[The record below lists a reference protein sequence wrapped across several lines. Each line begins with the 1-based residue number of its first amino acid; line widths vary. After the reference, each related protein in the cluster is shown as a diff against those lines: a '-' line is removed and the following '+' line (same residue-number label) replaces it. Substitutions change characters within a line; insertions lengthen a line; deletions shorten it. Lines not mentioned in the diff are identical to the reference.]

1 MATSLMNYTGMN
13 MKRFATA
20 LILTVA
26 LAGGLTGC
34 SDFLD
39 INEDPNSATRE
50 QLEQVPENLIPQAAA
65 QLAVN
70 KSIEN
75 YYGSLFSQTW
85 SGVGF
90 GLFVDSDRYVV
101 GGTTFNNTFV
111 NNYQDAAGNFTQ
123 VIEIAERAQSDP
135 GAVPYNPTN
144 VRAQAEILRQYTY
157 FYITSFFGAVPYTEA
172 NRVEQFPE
180 PSADPQE
187 EILRGIIAELDTAVT
202 NIDPAKQGIGGDFFY
217 EGNLDNWER
226 FANTIKL
233 KAYFLLLSGEGSRT
247 GSGVEGALPNENDLQ
262 TEIENLIAEGDL
274 IQENS
279 QNFAFPYL
287 DEATQENPIYGVSKQ
302 FSAGENIAW
311 ACSEEIVDQMLAEG
325 EPRGQD
331 PRLRLYC
338 QEDQLSGSE
347 FTGVPPGG
355 AGSGSPLPV
364 NGGINQSV
372 VSDVIHRPESP
383 EEFATAAEVRL
394 KEAEWAFRNG
404 NPSTARTKLEE
415 GIRLSIN
422 EVNGY
427 PNVASPVSESEINA
441 YLNSLPSAG
450 NLTLEDIQLQQ
461 WIDLF
466 ERQIDV
472 WNQWRRTKVPDLTPA
487 ANAAT
492 DGGVIPRR
500 YNIPQ
505 SERSANPNLESRQ
518 IETPVWFEGP
528 SANN

>member
-1 MATSLMNYTGMN
+1 MNYTGMN

-26 LAGGLTGC
+26 LAGVLTGC

-75 YYGSLFSQTW
+75 YYGAIFSQTW
-85 SGVGF
+85 AGVGF
-90 GLFVDSDRYVV
+90 FGNFTSAGRYNV
-101 GGTTFNNTFV
+101 GGLTFGNTFI

-123 VIEIAERAQSDP
+123 VIDIAEQAQGDP

-157 FYITSFFGAVPYTEA
+157 FYLTSFFGAVPYTEA

-180 PSADPQE
+180 PSPDPQE
-187 EILRGIIAELDTAVT
+187 EVLRGIIAELDTAVA

-287 DEATQENPIYGVSKQ
+287 DEATQQNPLYGLSVQ
-302 FSAGENIAW
+302 FSNGENVSW
-311 ACSEEIVDQMLAEG
+311 ACSQELVNQMLAEG
-325 EPRGQD
+325 ESRDQD

-338 QEDQLSGSE
+338 QEDQIAGSD
-347 FTGVPPGG
+347 FTGTPPG
-355 AGSGSPLPV
+355 AGGTGSQPLS
-364 NGGINQSV
+364 NGTIDESV
-372 VSDVIHRPESP
+372 VSDIIHRPEAP
-383 EEFATAAEVRL
+383 EEFATAAEVLL

-404 NPSTARTKLEE
+404 NRSTARTKLEE
-415 GIRLSIN
+415 GIRLSI
-422 EVNGY
+422 EEINGY
-427 PNVASPVSESEINA
+427 TNVASPVTEPEINA

-487 ANAAT
+487 ANAVT

-505 SERSANPNLESRQ
+505 NERSANPNLESRR